1 MATSMNDIPKNLK
14 EKLANLDRSLTNL
27 EESFT
32 PMLSKSQ
39 IEIQSEFTALE
50 QAKLNL
56 VAVYAMNS
64 LFWAYLNTR
73 GLEPLGKGVKTELDR
88 VRTYMNRV
96 KEIEDKAKAPKV
108 NSDAAKRF
116 VRNALWQSAH
126 KKSHASS
133 SKGVNRDT
141 PDEEEPP
148 MKKKKKSNKKK
159 NKKGKHK
166 K

>member
-1 MATSMNDIPKNLK
+1 MTDIPQNLK
-14 EKLANLDRSLTNL
+14 EKLADLDRSLTNL

-39 IEIQSEFTALE
+39 IEIQSEFTPLE

-64 LFWAYLNTR
+64 LFWAYLNTC

-96 KEIEDKAKAPKV
+96 KEIEDKAKAPRL

-126 KKSHASS
+126 KKSQPGS
-133 SKGVNRDT
+133 SKAEADQDRPV
-141 PDEEEPP
+141 EAPP
-148 MKKKKKSNKKK
+148 PKKKKKLIKKK
-159 NKKGKHK
+159 SKKGKHPK
-166 K
+166 